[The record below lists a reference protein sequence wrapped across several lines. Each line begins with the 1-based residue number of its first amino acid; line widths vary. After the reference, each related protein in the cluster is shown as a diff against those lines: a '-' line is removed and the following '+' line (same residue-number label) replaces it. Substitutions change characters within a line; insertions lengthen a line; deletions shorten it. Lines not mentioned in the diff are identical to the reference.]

1 MKEEDNVFLDK
12 YIKDAPIRYLTT
24 CYTSQRIQN
33 PDWVPEESEYRL
45 ESHLLLMSNDMN
57 AHVLVA
63 AYFHKHI
70 DGPPPKVRIY
80 IVELDGKPFWGMP
93 QLWDYHIQH
102 KFFDQRFIWPM
113 GDGFWRSIDDNN
125 ISANHIFDLGNVL
138 YELHEHWME
147 FPKETNY
154 EMVLKLR
161 DARMSLERLNEEI
174 IHRGIHGAIDAAQKQ
189 IANLHI
195 QLERWNNELNHI
207 YEDGADAAN
216 LLEEHGY
223 PAHIAKDGDL
233 PKEVP
238 LKEV

>member
-24 CYTSQRIQN
+24 CYTSQQIQN
-33 PDWVPEESEYRL
+33 PDWVPEESEYNL

-63 AYFHKHI
+63 VYRPTHI
-70 DGPPPKVRIY
+70 DGPPPKVRIH
-80 IVELDGKPFWGMP
+80 IVERDGKPFWGMP
-93 QLWDYHIQH
+93 QLWNYHVQH
-102 KFFDQRFIWPM
+102 GFFDQRFLWPM
-113 GDGFWRSIDDNN
+113 GDGFWRGIDDNN

-138 YELHEHWME
+138 YELHGNWME

-161 DARMSLERLNEEI
+161 GARIALEYMNKEI
-174 IHRGIHGAIDAAQKQ
+174 IHREMHNAIDAAQKQ

-195 QLERWNNELNHI
+195 QLERWNNQLNQI

-223 PAHIAKDGDL
+223 PVHIAKDGDL
-233 PKEVP
+233 PEEVP
-238 LKEV
+238 QE